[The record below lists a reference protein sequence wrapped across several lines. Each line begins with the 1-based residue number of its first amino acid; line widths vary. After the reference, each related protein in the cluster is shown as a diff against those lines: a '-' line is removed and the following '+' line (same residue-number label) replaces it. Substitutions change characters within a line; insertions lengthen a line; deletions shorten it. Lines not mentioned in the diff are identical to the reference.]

1 MGIYPVTQEQWVNVM
16 DSNPYFVTKVLR
28 ALLPNRLLPIFLRSN
43 PSHFSRRGGGAKK
56 VKDIFD
62 ADLKQF
68 PVECVSWKDIQKF
81 LKRLN
86 EREANRGWRYRLPTE
101 AEWEY
106 ACRGGATSQEECA
119 FDFYFDQ
126 PTNDLS
132 SHLANIDGEYPAG
145 NVPKGPH
152 LNRTTKVGLYPPN
165 RLGIYDMHGN
175 IWEWVR
181 GPLRGGRLVSR
192 GPGRLLARRLARLRA
207 RTFLI
212 AAGIRGDWDPGNWE
226 AALGFRLVAV
236 PSEE

>member
-1 MGIYPVTQEQWVNVM
+1 MSWTAIPTSLQK
-16 DSNPYFVTKVLR
+16 SC

-62 ADLKQF
+62 ADLKLF

-86 EREANRGWRYRLPTE
+86 EREDNRGWLYRLPTE

-145 NVPKGPH
+145 NAPKGPH
-152 LNRTTKVGLYPPN
+152 LNRTTKVGSYPPN

-175 IWEWVR
+175 VWEWCADLFEAGGSSRVVR
-181 GPLRGGRLVSR
+181 GGCWRGGSPGYERVLSSLPR
-192 GPGRLLARRLARLRA
+192 GDPRRLGPWQLGGRPGLPPR
-207 RTFLI
+207 RSPV
-212 AAGIRGDWDPGNWE
+212 RGVG
-226 AALGFRLVAV
+226 
-236 PSEE
+236 